1 MNKFEA
7 RVHAH
12 LPKKPY
18 CSDDKTASLIR
29 NVTHALS
36 HSYIQL
42 NSHLRCA
49 WLIFDIDAPF
59 VGEWAWEAH
68 NLPVPNYIA
77 MSRDSRKYHMAYA
90 INPVFTSENAR
101 SKPLA
106 YLAAIQ
112 RTYKRLL
119 SADEGYSHLMTKNP
133 LHSDWCVSVLHN
145 HEYTLA
151 ELHDGCGDL
160 DRKEY
165 SIDTAE
171 LCDYERNVSLFNVL
185 RYYAYDVVH
194 NFDTCQSFH
203 SDLECH
209 AQRLNESFKEP
220 MQEKETL
227 GIAKSIANWTWRNR
241 ANIRVKERKLKLDTN
256 QPLETRQ
263 AIGAHYTNQKRTEG
277 VLERMTSAYGSLL
290 TEGKKATQKA
300 VQERAGVGIATV
312 KRYWKQIKN

>member
-1 MNKFEA
+1 MNNLER

-29 NVTHALS
+29 NVTHALT

-49 WLIFDIDAPF
+49 WLIFDIDTPF
-59 VGEWAWEAH
+59 TGEYAWEL
-68 NLPVPNYIA
+68 NGLPYPNYIA
-77 MSRDSRKYHMAYA
+77 MNPDDGKYHMAYA

-119 SADEGYSHLMTKNP
+119 GADEGYAHLMTKNP
-133 LHSDWCVSVLHN
+133 LHSDWRVVVLHD
-145 HEYTLA
+145 HEYSLA

-160 DRKEY
+160 DKKEY

-185 RYYAYDVVH
+185 RYYAYGVVH
-194 NFDTCQSFH
+194 NFDTCQVFH
-203 SDLECH
+203 ADLESH
-209 AQRLNESFKEP
+209 ADQLNQSFKEP
-220 MQEKETL
+220 MHFKEVE
-227 GIAKSIANWTWRNR
+227 GIAKSIANWTWRNK
-241 ANIRVKERKLKLDTN
+241 ANIRLKERKLNLDTN

-263 AIGAHYTNQKRTEG
+263 AVGAHYTNQKRTDS
-277 VLERMTSAYGSLL
+277 VLKRINEAYTALL
-290 TEGKKATQKA
+290 AEGKKATQKA
-300 VQERAGVGIATV
+300 VQERSGTGIATV
-312 KRYWKQIKN
+312 KRYWKQVKS